1 MPSLVRPRI
10 AIVEPRESE
19 RVPTA
24 LMAFALGKDGARFP
38 CCIRNVSDTGAML
51 EFLGSDVVTLPSK
64 FDLVLANDARFTA
77 KMVWREGR
85 RAGVLFCL

>member
-10 AIVEPRESE
+10 AILEPRESE

-24 LMAFALGKDGARFP
+24 LMAFALGQGGARFP
-38 CCIRNVSDTGAML
+38 CCIRNVSDTGALL
-51 EFLGSDVVTLPSK
+51 EFLGTEVVTLPPK

-77 KMVWREGR
+77 KVVWREGR